1 MGWLLVKKEYYN
13 EMKRKLFEYESEDP
27 LIKMKKIAEVLDAGH
42 LDKDSGDYQE
52 TIHRCSL
59 ELISK
64 YAKVAGLYSQS
75 GFIKDSGEE
84 VLNKMSEMHKG
95 SLSKTV
101 QLEDKRKKK

>member
-1 MGWLLVKKEYYN
+1 VGWVIIKKEVLN
-13 EMKRKLFEYESEDP
+13 DLRKRLTEYESEDP

-75 GFIKDSGEE
+75 GFIKDSGTE
-84 VLNKMSEMHKG
+84 VLDKMNEMRKG